1 MPMELQKTSI
11 LFSLLFLLSLFI
23 SFCTLGG
30 CNFYDSHGKKI
41 DSAPKTTSPVPGGTT
56 GSVTTYSWLKDE
68 VFKQRCL
75 NCHTG
80 ASARKH
86 LDLSSF
92 ASATASKEI
101 VHPGDADGSK
111 LFQQVRDD
119 EMPPDEPLPQSE
131 KDWIQKWIQ
140 EGANP

>member
-1 MPMELQKTSI
+1 MHIELQRGS
-11 LFSLLFLLSLFI
+11 LFFIALFLLLLFL
-23 SFCTLGG
+23 LGG
-30 CNFYDSHGKKI
+30 CNFYDSHGRKL
-41 DSAPKTTSPVPGGTT
+41 ASPTNAKSPTPGGA
-56 GSVTTYSWLKDE
+56 VTTYAWLKDE

-80 ASARKH
+80 PTARKH
-86 LDLSSF
+86 LDLSSYG
-92 ASATASKEI
+92 ATTASKQI
-101 VHPGDADGSK
+101 VLPGNADESK
-111 LFQQVRDD
+111 LFQRVRDD